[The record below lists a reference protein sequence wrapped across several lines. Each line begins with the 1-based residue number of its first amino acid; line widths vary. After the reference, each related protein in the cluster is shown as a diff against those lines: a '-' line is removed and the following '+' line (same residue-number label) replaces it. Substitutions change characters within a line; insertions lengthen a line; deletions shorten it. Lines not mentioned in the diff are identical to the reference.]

1 MINWYFSKHGDNT
14 TISEDCQNILTFT
27 ILIINFFYKHRK
39 SLSNMAIIYA
49 VKPSGFSVFCA
60 CLCMHV
66 SRAYA
71 FIGRFHIICIDPCL
85 NEKRLLK

>member
-49 VKPSGFSVFCA
+49 VNCLLASLCSVHVYACMFHVPMLSLAGFT
-60 CLCMHV
+60 
-66 SRAYA
+66 
-71 FIGRFHIICIDPCL
+71 
-85 NEKRLLK
+85 